1 MKKTLSLILAITLCF
16 TLCACSSNDTEE
28 ETTSTE
34 TNTEV
39 VTKYSLGETVSTN
52 LAEFTLEN
60 SSLTYY
66 VSNNSTNY
74 VEPTDTPNTLFAAS
88 VGHCY
93 VSVTFT
99 ITNKDRGGSISF
111 ASFASEWDP
120 KWSVSYNGVDYPVKG
135 YSLNDNAGTDYI
147 NLGFSAIVEK
157 GTGNTIRKHT
167 SQNYLLS
174 AGETI
179 TIRTFGI
186 IDVDPQNLTDGFEF
200 TVGVPNSNNEYEYF
214 TYVVPARS

>member
-1 MKKTLSLILAITLCF
+1 MKKALSIILALTLCI
-16 TLCACSSNDTEE
+16 TLCACSSNN
-28 ETTSTE
+28 TE
-34 TNTEV
+34 TESTTIPTTEAE
-39 VTKYSLGETVSTN
+39 TKYSLGETVSTN

-111 ASFASEWDP
+111 ASFGSEWDP
-120 KWSVSYNGVDYPVKG
+120 KWSVSYNGADYTVKG
-135 YSLNDNAGTDYI
+135 YSLNDNAGTNYI
-147 NLGFSAIVEK
+147 NLGYSAIIEK
-157 GTGNTIRKHT
+157 ESGNVIKTHT

-174 AGETI
+174 AGETV

-186 IDVDPQNLTDGFEF
+186 IDIEPQNLTDGFEF

-214 TYVVPARS
+214 TYVVPAQS